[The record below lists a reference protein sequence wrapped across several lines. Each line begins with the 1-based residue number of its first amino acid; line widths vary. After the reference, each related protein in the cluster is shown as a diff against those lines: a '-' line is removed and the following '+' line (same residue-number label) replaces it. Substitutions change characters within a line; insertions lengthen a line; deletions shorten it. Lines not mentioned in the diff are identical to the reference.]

1 MAITL
6 PLLLAAPTR
15 LAAIWLQPPA
25 AAPRSTTVMPG
36 LRKWY
41 LSSISISLNA
51 ARERNPSRLACAT
64 YGSLSW
70 RSSQSFEDSL
80 RLPPVLTVTC
90 SRPVVSLAIMRL
102 SADHAVL
109 AHQFHQHS
117 LARPAIGDT
126 QSRQRKRVA
135 YSVKYRA
142 ACQHQIGALHADAIV
157 VGSLLIAHAEQARD
171 GRRDVCIV
179 QPYPIDPSAIVSR
192 QIEMNT
198 GERRHRARSAEQ
210 VHIPEFCAVLGRERH
225 QVLSDL
231 IDHACVGVRSDV
243 LAAKMFGQLDH
254 AERNRHPS
262 LDPRRGVLLVRIALD
277 PDQFGRSA
285 ADVEQNGAPPSFI
298 E

>member
-6 PLLLAAPTR
+6 PLPLVAPTR
-15 LAAIWLQPPA
+15 LAAIWLQPPG

-109 AHQFHQHS
+109 AHHFHQHS
-117 LARPAIGDT
+117 LAQPAIGNA
-126 QSRQRKRVA
+126 QSRQRKRIADGVED
-135 YSVKYRA
+135 RA
-142 ACQHQIGALHADAIV
+142 AGQHQIGALHADASVI
-157 VGSLLIAHAEQARD
+157 GALLIAHAEQARD
-171 GRRDVCIV
+171 GRGDIRVI
-179 QPYPIDPSAIVSR
+179 QPDPIDPSAIVSR
-192 QIEMNT
+192 EIEMNT
-198 GERRHRARSAEQ
+198 GERGH
-210 VHIPEFCAVLGRERH
+210 
-225 QVLSDL
+225 
-231 IDHACVGVRSDV
+231 
-243 LAAKMFGQLDH
+243 
-254 AERNRHPS
+254 
-262 LDPRRGVLLVRIALD
+262 
-277 PDQFGRSA
+277 
-285 ADVEQNGAPPSFI
+285 
-298 E
+298 